1 MRVVVNLLVIC
12 IVSLLC
18 GCSSRVSDAN
28 MRWVSKYNFMDLYK
42 RKINGN
48 NFNPGSGLSIDKI
61 VIPNEN
67 TIVLGGIKSLREFND
82 DPRAEDCVVLFV
94 SKDKGKSYKEI
105 LLTDTDLEV
114 LEVDNGFVLTQ
125 TFTSSG
131 MGYRNYNVQLLNIK
145 TLEVVNVDR
154 FSDVNVD
161 RFFEEN
167 ARRFSDA
174 NVDIYYFDFVG
185 NYALK
190 RKGDNYKVVNL
201 FNVKEEY
208 SIPSD
213 IMGHNIFHIGDTK
226 IVYRSN
232 HDQVIKEYNAKTK
245 ETRLIKKL
253 NGNYAYW
260 MKRNGEIFLK
270 KVIEEKEDGHVY
282 RYGIYDMNENKLYEE
297 TSETEYYYRYKNFV
311 CDFTELGAK
320 PTLRYSYDYGNT
332 WTTHNITDF
341 TIMRRVF
348 GFYQNKFL
356 VTEGIYWRGD
366 SEESGGRIMVGE
378 FTPGRVE

>member
-48 NFNPGSGLSIDKI
+48 MFNPGSGLSIDKI

-82 DPRAEDCVVLFV
+82 DDRAEDCVVLFV

-145 TLEVVNVDR
+145 NLEVINVDK

-167 ARRFSDA
+167 VRRFSDT

-208 SIPSD
+208 SIPFD
-213 IMGHNIFHIGDTK
+213 IIDHNIFHIGDTK

>member
-1 MRVVVNLLVIC
+1 MRVIVNFLVIC
-12 IVSLLC
+12 IISLVY
-18 GCSSRVSDAN
+18 GCSIRVSDAN

-42 RKINGN
+42 RRISDNM
-48 NFNPGSGLSIDKI
+48 FNPGSGLRIEKI
-61 VIPNEN
+61 VIPDEN
-67 TIVLGGIKSLREFND
+67 TIILGGVKKLWEFNN
-82 DPRAEDCVVLFV
+82 DPSADTCAVLFV

-105 LLTDTDLEV
+105 LLSDTYLEV

-125 TFTSSG
+125 TSTPSG
-131 MGYRNYNVQLLNIK
+131 FGYRNYNVQLVNIK
-145 TLEVVNVDR
+145 TSEVINVDR

-161 RFFEEN
+161 RFLDEN
-167 ARRFSDA
+167 ARRLSDT

-190 RKGDNYKVVNL
+190 RRGDNYKVVNL

-208 SIPSD
+208 SISSD
-213 IMGHNIFHIGDTK
+213 IMSHNTFHIGDTK

-232 HDQVIKEYNAKTK
+232 HDQEIKEYNAKTK

-270 KVIEEKEDGHVY
+270 KIIEEKEDGHVY

-297 TSETEYYYRYKNFV
+297 TNETEYYYRYKNFV
-311 CDFTELGAK
+311 CDFIELGAK
-320 PTLRYSYDYGNT
+320 STLRYSYDYGNT
-332 WTTHNITDF
+332 WTTHNVRDF

-348 GFYQNKFL
+348 GFYQDKFL
-356 VTEGIYWRGD
+356 VTEGIFWHGD
-366 SEESGGRIMVGE
+366 SDESGGRIMVGE

>member
-1 MRVVVNLLVIC
+1 MRVVVKFIVIC
-12 IVSLLC
+12 IISLVY

-48 NFNPGSGLSIDKI
+48 MFNPGSGLNIDKI
-61 VIPNEN
+61 IIPNEN
-67 TIVLGGIKSLREFND
+67 TIVLAGIKSLREFND
-82 DPRAEDCVVLFV
+82 DDRAEDCVVLFV

-105 LLTDTDLEV
+105 LLTDTYLEV

-131 MGYRNYNVQLLNIK
+131 FGYRNYNVQLLNIK
-145 TLEVVNVDR
+145 TLEVINVDR

-167 ARRFSDA
+167 AGRLSDT

-213 IMGHNIFHIGDTK
+213 IIDYNIFHIEDTK

-232 HDQVIKEYNAKTK
+232 NGQEIKEYNAKTK
-245 ETRLIKKL
+245 ETRLVKKL

-260 MKRNGEIFLK
+260 MKKNGEIFLK
-270 KVIEEKEDGHVY
+270 RVIDEKEDGHVY
-282 RYGIYDMNENKLYEE
+282 RYGIYDINEQKLYEE
-297 TSETEYYYRYKNFV
+297 TNETEYYYRYKNFV
-311 CDFTELGAK
+311 CDFSELGAK

-332 WTTHNITDF
+332 WTTHNVTDF

-366 SEESGGRIMVGE
+366 SDESGGRVMVGE